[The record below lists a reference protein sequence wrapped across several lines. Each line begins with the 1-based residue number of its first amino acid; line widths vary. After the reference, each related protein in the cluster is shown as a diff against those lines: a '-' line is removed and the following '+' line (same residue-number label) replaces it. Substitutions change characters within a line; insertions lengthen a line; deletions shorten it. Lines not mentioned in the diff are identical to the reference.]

1 MTKDVI
7 DKKIF
12 VIFVVL
18 NIFFALIYL
27 SLAFIDWTLIL
38 GHLTGFLVIV
48 YFSMT
53 NYFAF
58 KKVMQRQKN
67 SSDKKVEKKIL
78 IFIFTII
85 SITTLLLVTLFFSAN
100 ILYAKMKNIE
110 ISFFKPINFITF
122 ITPSIIFVI
131 SSLLAIVKKKKNINQ
146 IQN

>member
-1 MTKDVI
+1 
-7 DKKIF
+7 
-12 VIFVVL
+12 
-18 NIFFALIYL
+18 
-27 SLAFIDWTLIL
+27 
-38 GHLTGFLVIV
+38 
-48 YFSMT
+48 
-53 NYFAF
+53 
-58 KKVMQRQKN
+58 MQRQKK

-110 ISFFKPINFITF
+110 ISFFKPANFITF